1 MADNRISW
9 EEYAL
14 RIAETASLRSEDP
27 YRKVGA
33 CALDHNNRVLAAG
46 YNGLAPGKT
55 VNPSFWNSR
64 DGRLPFMLHA
74 EINTL
79 SLVRSGECGLLACTL
94 MPCPSCATSIAAHGI
109 KKVVYRDIYERD
121 QAAIEIFDFYG
132 IKHLQI
138 HKTEVDR

>member
-1 MADNRISW
+1 MPDNRISW

-33 CALDHNNRVLAAG
+33 CALGHTNRVLAVG
-46 YNGLAPGKT
+46 YNGLAQGKN
-55 VNPSFWNSR
+55 VDPSFWDNR
-64 DGRLPFMLHA
+64 DARLPFMLHA

-79 SLVRSGECGLLACTL
+79 SLIRGGECGLLACTL

-109 KKVVYRDIYERD
+109 KKVVYRDVYDRNQD
-121 QAAIEIFDFYG
+121 AIKIFDFYG
-132 IKHLQI
+132 IEHIQLKQN
-138 HKTEVDR
+138 